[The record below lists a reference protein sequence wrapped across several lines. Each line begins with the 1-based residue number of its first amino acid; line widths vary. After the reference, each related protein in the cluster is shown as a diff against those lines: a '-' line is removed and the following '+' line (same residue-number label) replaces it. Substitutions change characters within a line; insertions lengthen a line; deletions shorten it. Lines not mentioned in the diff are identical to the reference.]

1 MLSLY
6 FEEYEYLFF
15 RVIQSSVASN
25 GTPERD
31 TLSEAAVSLRT
42 MVMFVTWSSSGT
54 EFLGK
59 ELFYDSDDIFVT
71 SFLRDWDG
79 ERKLSRCLPNTS
91 TFVPK

>member
-1 MLSLY
+1 VLSLY
-6 FEEYEYLFF
+6 FEEYEYLSF

-25 GTPERD
+25 GTLERD

-59 ELFYDSDDIFVT
+59 ELFYDSDDIFVDVL
-71 SFLRDWDG
+71 FKRLRR
-79 ERKLSRCLPNTS
+79 RKKVVAL
-91 TFVPK
+91 FA